1 MKINVFGS
9 EISSLVC
16 AACLAETGNFVT
28 LIGTADLASTEPG
41 LVRLL
46 KAQVAA
52 ERLIYSDTLNPEA
65 NVHIIASN
73 PDECSK
79 GKEYAQLLAN
89 YVTPKSCLIIRS
101 NFSLGTPRKIG
112 ELAKMPWLV
121 NPDFAPEGQAISGFL
136 RPDRLIIGSENEYAI
151 EVFKRLFAPFNRNR
165 DVTILMSPESAE
177 LTKYATN
184 AMLATR
190 ISLMNDLAQA
200 AEYLHAD
207 IEEVR
212 QGLGAD
218 SRIGFSYLYPGI
230 GFGGNH
236 FERDLSRAQTLIQ
249 SAGSHSSLLQSVLD
263 INKQQKEVLFR
274 KLWQHF
280 DCHLEG
286 KTVTLWGISYK
297 PNSNSIENAPSLV
310 LIKAFLA
317 QGCRLNVF
325 DPKLDE
331 NFTQWMLRELTEEQR
346 ACVHIFDNMYTATE
360 QADALCVV
368 TEWKPFWL
376 PDMSILST
384 NMRTKI
390 ILDGRNLYQKPW
402 IKSYGFDYYGIG
414 R

>member
-1 MKINVFGS
+1 
-9 EISSLVC
+9 
-16 AACLAETGNFVT
+16 
-28 LIGTADLASTEPG
+28 
-41 LVRLL
+41 
-46 KAQVAA
+46 
-52 ERLIYSDTLNPEA
+52 
-65 NVHIIASN
+65 
-73 PDECSK
+73 
-79 GKEYAQLLAN
+79 
-89 YVTPKSCLIIRS
+89 
-101 NFSLGTPRKIG
+101 
-112 ELAKMPWLV
+112 
-121 NPDFAPEGQAISGFL
+121 
-136 RPDRLIIGSENEYAI
+136 
-151 EVFKRLFAPFNRNR
+151 
-165 DVTILMSPESAE
+165 
-177 LTKYATN
+177 
-184 AMLATR
+184 
-190 ISLMNDLAQA
+190 
-200 AEYLHAD
+200 LHAD